1 MPVEGSMEAKP
12 PILLSS
18 ELEAMRLRVLARLQR
33 ENPAGLDE
41 DAALTL
47 GVEETRAARRE
58 RLARKAG

>member
-1 MPVEGSMEAKP
+1 MEGKP

-18 ELEAMRLRVLARLQR
+18 ELEAMRLRVLARLQQ
-33 ENPAGLDE
+33 ENSAGLDE
-41 DAALTL
+41 EAALAL